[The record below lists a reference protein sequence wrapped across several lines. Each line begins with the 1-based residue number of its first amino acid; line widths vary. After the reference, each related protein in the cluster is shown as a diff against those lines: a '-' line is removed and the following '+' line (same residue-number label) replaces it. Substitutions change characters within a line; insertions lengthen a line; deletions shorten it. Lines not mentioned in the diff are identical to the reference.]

1 LISEKKI
8 LSNAIKETSGIDIT
22 LKNNKK
28 TRIRVKVEDQFPIVH
43 HKSIDLN
50 IVQAAGAL
58 VDERHGRLKWD
69 IQLEPGEK
77 KILTV
82 QYTLKT
88 PN

>member
-1 LISEKKI
+1 
-8 LSNAIKETSGIDIT
+8 
-22 LKNNKK
+22 
-28 TRIRVKVEDQFPIVH
+28 
-43 HKSIDLN
+43 
-50 IVQAAGAL
+50 VQAAGAL

-88 PN
+88 PISLND